1 MTLRLKTISLAPK
14 LMAGIEVLVPGAR
27 VDEFFSAQIAGA
39 RLYFSFVLSQSLF
52 GRKNMTAAFILSKVH
67 QFNDYLLVIICST

>member
-1 MTLRLKTISLAPK
+1 
-14 LMAGIEVLVPGAR
+14 MAGIEVLVPGAR

-52 GRKNMTAAFILSKVH
+52 GRKNMTAAFIHAVERMESSDV
-67 QFNDYLLVIICST
+67 LL